1 MVNGTEVNVAMD
13 LPCTSAA
20 LSLCEQLEHF
30 AIRTTFLEW
39 GTWGTLDRRVG
50 RL

>member
-30 AIRTTFLEW
+30 AIRTTLS
-39 GTWGTLDRRVG
+39 GV
-50 RL
+50 